1 MTSLERFKAA
11 LAGGMADRPPVWM
24 MRQAGRT
31 LPEYRA
37 LKEKYSFSELYRTP
51 ELAVE
56 VTLQPLRRLPV
67 DAAILFSDILVIP
80 EAMGID
86 VTFNPAPVLTPTIET
101 RADVEALKPAA
112 PETSLAFV
120 AETLSRLHEEIGET
134 HAILGF
140 SGAPFTLACYMID
153 GIGSKGFPK
162 TNAMM
167 HRDPALFDDLLT
179 RITEATIA
187 YLRMQCAQG
196 ITAFQVFDTW
206 AEILAPEAYRRF
218 ALPSVQRVFRALQS
232 TGVPSIYYL
241 KGAAHLLE
249 ASAEA
254 GAQILSV
261 DWRLSLERVRAH
273 LGDRALVQG
282 NLDPHTLHADP
293 ETIRKAVWRML
304 DMTGGQGHI
313 VNLGHGLSPD
323 LPLAGIEAFL
333 DAVRTWA
340 EARA

>member
-1 MTSLERFKAA
+1 
-11 LAGGMADRPPVWM
+11 
-24 MRQAGRT
+24 
-31 LPEYRA
+31 
-37 LKEKYSFSELYRTP
+37 
-51 ELAVE
+51 
-56 VTLQPLRRLPV
+56 
-67 DAAILFSDILVIP
+67 
-80 EAMGID
+80 MGAHHGD
-86 VTFNPAPVLTPTIET
+86 PSR
-101 RADVEALKPAA
+101 RADVEALRPAE

-120 AETLSRLHEEIGET
+120 AETLSRLREEIGTT

-206 AEILAPEAYRRF
+206 AEILSPEAYRRF

-273 LGDRALVQG
+273 LGEHALVQG

-293 ETIRKAVWRML
+293 ETIRRAVWRML
-304 DMTGGQGHI
+304 DMTGGRGHI

-323 LPLAGIEAFL
+323 LPLPGIEAFL